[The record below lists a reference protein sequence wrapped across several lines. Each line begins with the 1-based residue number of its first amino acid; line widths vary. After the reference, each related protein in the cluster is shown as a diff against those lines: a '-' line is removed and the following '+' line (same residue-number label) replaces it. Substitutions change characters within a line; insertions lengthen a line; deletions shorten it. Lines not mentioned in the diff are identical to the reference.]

1 MMADAEREEAL
12 SLQNEFEWV
21 LHKEVH
27 AVLNQLSNILSEC
40 LRRFPMSFA
49 SDGSQKHEKYVFSG
63 LDQLK
68 CVVSLCGDSITQAE
82 INFRIQRQQAVQ
94 YRTCIQSENPWRLH
108 QIQDAV
114 NHLNQAIVYID
125 NVDKNY
131 NFRSSEEVLHVLG
144 NILGCLQRGRTSLIL
159 PRKRTVVD
167 LMKSRNMR
175 NLVPNLPE
183 DLALSFYIQS
193 HKLIVALYQVS
204 NIHGNMKFDS
214 HQAEI
219 SVPWLNEVLVLF
231 TVALQ
236 LCQQL
241 KDKINER
248 CLPSLRVSK
257 QNMAGNRTVQSLIS
271 RFCMSQGSPRIMF
284 HQYLSSMILG

>member
-241 KDKINER
+241 KDKIGVFAQYRDFTINP
-248 CLPSLRVSK
+248 PS
-257 QNMAGNRTVQSLIS
+257 QPMPCA
-271 RFCMSQGSPRIMF
+271 
-284 HQYLSSMILG
+284 